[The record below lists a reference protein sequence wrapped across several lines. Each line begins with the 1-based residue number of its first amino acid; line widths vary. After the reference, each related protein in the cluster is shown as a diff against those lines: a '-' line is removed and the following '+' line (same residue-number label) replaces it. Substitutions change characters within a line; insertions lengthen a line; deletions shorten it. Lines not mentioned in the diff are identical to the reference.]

1 MGLDRNT
8 LDLLADCLEYPRP
21 DTAVRARQAAAAAA
35 SFRPG
40 LAGPLWGL
48 AVFLERTPL
57 GEQEER
63 YTALFDMNPL
73 CTLHVGYHLFGDT
86 YPRGEFL
93 AGLGAELRRAGVST
107 NGDLPDFLP
116 TVLRLLDRLDDP
128 EGRRALQEAALLPA
142 LGRMSAALGE
152 SKDSWSQVLR
162 ALPEALAEE
171 GDAPEPP
178 RLPLPPRLDL
188 DPR

>member
-1 MGLDRNT
+1 MGLDRST
-8 LDLLADCLEYPRP
+8 LDLLADCLEYPGP
-21 DTAVRARQAAAAAA
+21 DTAARARQAAAGVA
-35 SFRPG
+35 SFHPG
-40 LAGPLWGL
+40 LASPLWGL
-48 AVFLERTPL
+48 AVFLERAPL
-57 GEQEER
+57 GEPEER
-63 YTALFDMNPL
+63 YTALFDMNPV

-116 TVLRLLDRLDDP
+116 TVLRLLDRLHDAED
-128 EGRRALQEAALLPA
+128 RRALQEAALLPA
-142 LGRMSAALGE
+142 LDRMRAALAE
-152 SKDSWSQVLR
+152 SKDSWSHVLR

-171 GDAPEPP
+171 GDAPEQPLP
-178 RLPLPPRLDL
+178 PLPPRLDL